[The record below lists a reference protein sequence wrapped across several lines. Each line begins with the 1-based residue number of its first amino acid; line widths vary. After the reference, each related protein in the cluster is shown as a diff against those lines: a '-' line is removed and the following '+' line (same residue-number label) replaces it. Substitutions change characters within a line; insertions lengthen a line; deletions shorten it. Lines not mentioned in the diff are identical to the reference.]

1 MMDYFMLFFK
11 KISVII
17 ITIFIALL
25 IIDRFYQSEVNEI
38 LIKDVVI
45 NAKENIRYLNF
56 KQEINIDSPIRKAI
70 NNGIPLVFKVIL
82 KIVKINDILPNK
94 TVSKEIRYY
103 QIEYKALRK
112 VYKIKDINGKKYEYK
127 HIDEAIKKISTV
139 EDFEFSIIDNHINHE
154 LWLNV
159 SLERKKLPKPLQ
171 VNYFDRTW
179 YMNSNKSIHKL

>member
-1 MMDYFMLFFK
+1 MLFFK

-17 ITIFIALL
+17 ITIFVALL

-112 VYKIKDINGKKYEYK
+112 VYKISLNSYDLLLKPYYNINNNDIIIIHPNFSKVKSAGF
-127 HIDEAIKKISTV
+127 IGSPSSIASISSLLL
-139 EDFEFSIIDNHINHE
+139 SITLLLIN
-154 LWLNV
+154 N
-159 SLERKKLPKPLQ
+159 
-171 VNYFDRTW
+171 
-179 YMNSNKSIHKL
+179 